1 MNEIAE
7 YFSGN
12 RNWGKANIDENYA
25 SWFRNVT
32 DMIQGLDFKHSTKTG
47 RKIQQLFQAL
57 EDVQVYDEIEKSVQ
71 IKYYIGETQ
80 KLLQHMVRITG
91 VKRQVL
97 VNISYISDFAYGWL
111 AIDDYLPII
120 QDEIR
125 KDPKVVLYLRTVFMK
140 IASIM
145 NQPLVR
151 IIEANSDDLKSVANF
166 YSSELVRFVKRVLQV
181 IPKKIF
187 TLLEKIS

>member
-80 KLLQHMVRITG
+80 KLL
-91 VKRQVL
+91 
-97 VNISYISDFAYGWL
+97 
-111 AIDDYLPII
+111 
-120 QDEIR
+120 
-125 KDPKVVLYLRTVFMK
+125 
-140 IASIM
+140 
-145 NQPLVR
+145 
-151 IIEANSDDLKSVANF
+151 
-166 YSSELVRFVKRVLQV
+166 
-181 IPKKIF
+181 
-187 TLLEKIS
+187 